1 MSREQRDWAVEFC
14 EEHFLFMD
22 HSRQGP
28 STIEGILDVASK
40 AVMRQGSR
48 VLVIDPY
55 NFIEM
60 PSHEKETDAI
70 SRMLTTVQTWARVS
84 DAHVFFI
91 AHPTKISPDR
101 RSEKKVVVTGHD
113 IAGSAAWFAKA
124 DIGLSVW
131 RHPQDLEPPEA
142 IVWKC
147 RWSWLGRH
155 GSCQLGFD
163 RVTGRWTDYLP
174 EKADPTYWDGI

>member
-1 MSREQRDWAVEFC
+1 
-14 EEHFLFMD
+14 MD
-22 HSRQGP
+22 HTRDGP
-28 STIEGILDVASK
+28 TTIDGILKVAS
-40 AVMRQGSR
+40 ASVMQMGCRI
-48 VLVIDPY
+48 LVIDPY
-55 NFIEM
+55 NFIELP
-60 PSHEKETDAI
+60 PSDRETDAI
-70 SRMLTTVQTWARVS
+70 SKMLTKVQKWAKAH
-84 DAHVFFI
+84 DTHVFFI
-91 AHPTKISPDR
+91 AHPTKIAPDR

-174 EKADPTYWDGI
+174 EKADPDYWDGI